1 MLNNIDLL
9 SIVFSGLR
17 FVFHFSLSLSCM
29 YRCFD
34 IDIWFSCEGP
44 LLATA
49 FNSHGTHFL
58 RISTP
63 TSRRPGWL
71 PVATAPESQWDA
83 NLHIGWGHVGNMV
96 LHVFDQFCRRWKSN
110 GRLNHTRI

>member
-9 SIVFSGLR
+9 SSVFSGLR

-49 FNSHGTHFL
+49 FNSHGTF
-58 RISTP
+58 
-63 TSRRPGWL
+63 
-71 PVATAPESQWDA
+71 PEDI
-83 NLHIGWGHVGNMV
+83 HTDIKETRMV
-96 LHVFDQFCRRWKSN
+96 TGSHGS
-110 GRLNHTRI
+110 